1 MAGCVGTEVQA
12 LAMKIRVFG
21 MVVPL
26 CGASVSVELDDLTK
40 QTLCLLRKI
49 YPHRTLW
56 PTSMYAEKE
65 GYDSV

>member
-12 LAMKIRVFG
+12 LAIKIRVFG

-26 CGASVSVELDDLTK
+26 CGASVSVELTK

-56 PTSMYAEKE
+56 PSSMYAEKE